1 GDRAGRADL
10 LAAAAF
16 VAVLVLVT
24 GLVVVLGRGVAA
36 EDVVA
41 VLLGEAGVA
50 VGGDDHGVVGVH
62 GVGEQGLAGVVEL
75 DRAAAGFD
83 LDLVEFGAF
92 RVVDPAGARRAV
104 GDVDALV
111 EFDGG
116 AEQLGGAGGDVEAP
130 GVVVV
135 DGDDRGRVRDGHGRD
150 GAGAGVSG
158 LGRADEFDLGLVH
171 AAVAAQRR
179 HLLRGG
185 VEDGDA
191 VAEDGERELLARLG
205 DDLGGDG
212 LGAALARLDLDDGAF
227 AGDAD
232 PEFAVAVE
240 GAAGE
245 AGGEGQG
252 LADLLE
258 GAGVH
263 LADQALCLVD
273 DERAVVV
280 EGDAD
285 AFAGDG
291 LGRAGEGEGGEVDG
305 ADLAGGD
312 VPQQQVG

>member
-1 GDRAGRADL
+1 M
-10 LAAAAF
+10 
-16 VAVLVLVT
+16 
-24 GLVVVLGRGVAA
+24 
-36 EDVVA
+36 
-41 VLLGEAGVA
+41 
-50 VGGDDHGVVGVH
+50 
-62 GVGEQGLAGVVEL
+62 
-75 DRAAAGFD
+75 
-83 LDLVEFGAF
+83 
-92 RVVDPAGARRAV
+92 
-104 GDVDALV
+104 
-111 EFDGG
+111 
-116 AEQLGGAGGDVEAP
+116 
-130 GVVVV
+130 
-135 DGDDRGRVRDGHGRD
+135 
-150 GAGAGVSG
+150 
-158 LGRADEFDLGLVH
+158 H
-171 AAVAAQRR
+171 AAVAAQRG

-191 VAEDGERELLARLG
+191 VAEDGQRELLARLG
-205 DDLGGDG
+205 DDFGGDG

-245 AGGEGQG
+245 ARGEGEG

-258 GAGVH
+258 GGGVH
-263 LADQALCLVD
+263 LADQALRLVD

-312 VPQQQVG
+312 VPQEQVGVGLLDLHGVARGVLEFVSGVGGGGESVDAGDLARGGGPQPQARVFALVLAAEGAGAEEGGHQRAYEHHWKSNRDEEALDVQSPGIGVESGH